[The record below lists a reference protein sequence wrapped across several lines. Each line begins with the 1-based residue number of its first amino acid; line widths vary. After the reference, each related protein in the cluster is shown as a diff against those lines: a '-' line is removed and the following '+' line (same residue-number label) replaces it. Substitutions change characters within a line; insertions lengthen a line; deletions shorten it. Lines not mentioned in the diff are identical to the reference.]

1 MDYKLVCIDMD
12 GTLLNSDH
20 EISKR
25 NKAALQKAIKKGV
38 HIAISTG
45 RVFPSA
51 RIYGNIIGVNA
62 PLICSN
68 GSYIKDKNTEEVI
81 FKSTLDRKTYF
92 KVCDIIEKYKFL
104 AYVDSTD
111 GLIADTDIPEDDSH
125 RLMNSWVDEDE
136 KIKFYKFDNL
146 KDAYDEHGDNILKF
160 IIIKQEDGRS
170 IEEAKDEF
178 ESLEGVDLVYASW
191 GGCIEIM
198 KKGTSKGSAVNAL
211 ADKLGIKIE
220 EVICMGDSGNDV
232 SMLEIAGLSVVMGN
246 APDFIKEYGDYIT
259 DTNDNDGVAKA
270 IEKFILNN

>member
-1 MDYKLVCIDMD
+1 MNYKLVCIDMD
-12 GTLLNSDH
+12 GTLLNSKH
-20 EISKR
+20 EVSER
-25 NKAALQKAIKKGV
+25 NREALKKAIEKGV

-68 GSYIKDKNTEEVI
+68 GSYIKDNNTDEVI
-81 FKSTLDRKTYF
+81 FKSTLDRETYF
-92 KVCDIIEKYKFL
+92 KICDIIKKYKFL

-111 GLIADTDIPEDDSH
+111 GLIADTEIPEDDSH
-125 RLMNSWVDEDE
+125 RLMNSWVDEEDQ
-136 KIKFYKFDNL
+136 IKFYKYDNL
-146 KDAYDEHGDNILKF
+146 KEAYDEHGENILKF
-160 IIIKQEDGRS
+160 IIIKQENGLG
-170 IEEAKDEF
+170 IELAKDEF

-198 KKGTSKGSAVNAL
+198 KKGTSKGSAVKTL

-232 SMLEIAGLSVVMGN
+232 SMLEEAGVAVVMGN
-246 APDFIKEYGDYIT
+246 APDFIKKYGDYIT
-259 DTNDNDGVAKA
+259 DTNENDGVAKA
-270 IEKFILNN
+270 IEKFILN

>member
-1 MDYKLVCIDMD
+1 MNYKLVCIDMD
-12 GTLLNSDH
+12 GTLLDSH
-20 EISKR
+20 HRVSER
-25 NKAALQKAIKKGV
+25 NKEALKKAIEKGV

-68 GSYIKDKNTEEVI
+68 GSYIKDKNTDEVI
-81 FKSTLDRKTYF
+81 FKSTLDRETYF
-92 KVCDIIEKYKFL
+92 KICDIINKYKFL

-125 RLMNSWVDEDE
+125 RLMNSWVDEEE
-136 KIKFYKFDNL
+136 KIKFYKYDDL
-146 KDAYDEHGDNILKF
+146 RDAYDEHGEDILKF
-160 IIIKQEDGRS
+160 IIIKKEEGPN

-178 ESLEGVDLVYASW
+178 EGLEGVDLVYASW

-198 KKGTSKGSAVNAL
+198 KKGTSKGSAVKAL
-211 ADKLGIKIE
+211 ADKLRISLE
-220 EVICMGDSGNDV
+220 EVICIGDSGNDV
-232 SMLEIAGLSVVMGN
+232 SMLEEAGLSVVMGN

-259 DTNDNDGVAKA
+259 DTNENDGVAKA
-270 IEKFILNN
+270 IEKFILK

>member
-1 MDYKLVCIDMD
+1 MNYKLVCIDMD
-12 GTLLNSDH
+12 GTLLNSKH
-20 EISKR
+20 EVSER
-25 NKAALQKAIKKGV
+25 NREALKKAIEKGV

-68 GSYIKDKNTEEVI
+68 GSYIKDKNTDEVI
-81 FKSTLDRKTYF
+81 FKSTLDRETYF
-92 KVCDIIEKYKFL
+92 KICDIIKKYKFL

-111 GLIADTDIPEDDSH
+111 GLIADTEIPEDDSH
-125 RLMNSWVDEDE
+125 RLMNSWVDEEDQ
-136 KIKFYKFDNL
+136 IKFYKYDNL
-146 KDAYDEHGDNILKF
+146 KEAYDEHGENILKF
-160 IIIKQEDGRS
+160 IIIKQENGLG
-170 IEEAKDEF
+170 IEAAKDEF

-198 KKGTSKGSAVNAL
+198 KKGTSKGSAVKTL

-232 SMLEIAGLSVVMGN
+232 SMLEEAGVAVVMGN
-246 APDFIKEYGDYIT
+246 APDFIKKYGDYIT

-270 IEKFILNN
+270 IEKFILN